1 MLQFVLDASVALTW
15 FFKDEET
22 PLSMAIHE
30 MTDDH
35 QIVVPPHWFAEV
47 ANGILQG
54 ERRGRCEA
62 EDVSAFLHILGLL
75 DYAIDKLAPFAQF
88 ELLLPLARQHEL
100 TIYDTAY
107 LHTAFSNRLPLAT
120 FDNKLAAAARS
131 AGLKIIGE

>member
-1 MLQFVLDASVALTW
+1 MPQFVLDASVALAW

-22 PLSMAIHE
+22 LLSMAIHE

-47 ANGILQG
+47 ANGILQS

-62 EDVSAFLHILGLL
+62 DDVPAFLHILGLL
-75 DYAIDKLAPFAQF
+75 DYAIDGLAPFAQL
-88 ELLLPLARQHEL
+88 ELLLPIARKHAL

-107 LHTAFSNRLPLAT
+107 LHTAISNRLPLAT
-120 FDNKLAAAARS
+120 FDQKMATAARS
-131 AGLKIIGE
+131 VGLQIIGE